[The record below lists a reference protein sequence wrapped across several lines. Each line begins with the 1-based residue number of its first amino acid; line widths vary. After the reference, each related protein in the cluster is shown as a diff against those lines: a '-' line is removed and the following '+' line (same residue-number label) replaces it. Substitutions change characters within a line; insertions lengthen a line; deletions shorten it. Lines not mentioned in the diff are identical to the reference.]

1 MGCLWCHPVFKTIRN
16 MMPNLALH
24 RLFSQLP
31 KIVFSGALLSFVV
44 AIGFALSA
52 AAKNPFIILQ
62 STTSTQNSGLY
73 EHILPL
79 FTARTGIDVRVV
91 AVGTGQALRNA
102 EKCDGDVLIVHS
114 TADEIA
120 FVEKGFGTKRHDLM
134 YNDFVILGPANDPA
148 AIKSA
153 TTVNAALQKIVSSQS
168 RFASRG
174 DNSGTHKAER
184 RLWNAANLVPETA
197 RNQWYLET
205 GLGMG
210 ATLNFAVQ
218 ADAYTLSDRATWL
231 AFANRGNHQIL
242 FQGYPPLFNQYGVVP
257 VSQTH
262 CPNVKQDFAEEF
274 TSWLVSP
281 EGQKSIASFRRSDTQ
296 LFFPNAD

>member
-1 MGCLWCHPVFKTIRN
+1 
-16 MMPNLALH
+16 MPNLALH
-24 RLFSQLP
+24 RFLSQSP
-31 KIVFSGALLSFVV
+31 KTVFAAALLLV
-44 AIGFALSA
+44 AIGFAPPA

-62 STTSTQNSGLY
+62 STTSTENSGLY
-73 EHILPL
+73 EHVLPQ

-120 FVEKGFGTKRHDLM
+120 FVKKGFGTKRLNLM
-134 YNDFVILGPANDPA
+134 YNDFVILGPTDDPA

-153 TTVNAALQKIVSSQS
+153 TTTKAALQKIVRTQS

-174 DNSGTHKAER
+174 DNSGTHKAEQG
-184 RLWNAANLVPETA
+184 LWSGANLVPDSEH
-197 RNQWYLET
+197 NQWYLET

-257 VSQTH
+257 VSKAH
-262 CPNVKQDFAEEF
+262 CPNVKQNFAEKF
-274 TSWLVSP
+274 TGWLVSP
-281 EGQKSIASFRRSDTQ
+281 EGQKSIASFRRSGTQ

>member
-1 MGCLWCHPVFKTIRN
+1 

-52 AAKNPFIILQ
+52 AAAKNPFIILQ

-79 FTARTGIDVRVV
+79 FTARAGIDVRVV

-174 DNSGTHKAER
+174 DNSGTHTAELR
-184 RLWNAANLVPETA
+184 
-197 RNQWYLET
+197 
-205 GLGMG
+205 
-210 ATLNFAVQ
+210 
-218 ADAYTLSDRATWL
+218 
-231 AFANRGNHQIL
+231 
-242 FQGYPPLFNQYGVVP
+242 
-257 VSQTH
+257 
-262 CPNVKQDFAEEF
+262 
-274 TSWLVSP
+274 
-281 EGQKSIASFRRSDTQ
+281 
-296 LFFPNAD
+296 

>member
-1 MGCLWCHPVFKTIRN
+1 
-16 MMPNLALH
+16 MPNLALH

-52 AAKNPFIILQ
+52 AVKNPFIILQ

-79 FTARTGIDVRVV
+79 FTARAGIDVRVV